1 MALLPCSMAHPAKPA
16 LLPDPY
22 TLRHHPA
29 RFRDLRRRTFAVPDD
44 AVVRARY
51 EDAGHSLCVMVG
63 HRMVH
68 HAMSDAEQLVAV
80 RRLDGAPVR

>member
-1 MALLPCSMAHPAKPA
+1 MPLPRPTRPSPRSCRTPTPAAITWPV
-16 LLPDPY
+16 
-22 TLRHHPA
+22 
-29 RFRDLRRRTFAVPDD
+29 FRDLSRRAFAATDD

-51 EDAGHSLCVMVG
+51 EDASYSLCVMVG

-68 HAMSDAEQLVAV
+68 HAISTAEQPIAV